1 MVEKRFRTFVT
12 SNGLVPVD
20 TICDAI
26 GSGAS
31 MAKLTRSFPVSVD
44 DVLDC
49 INFYA
54 ENTTLPTIGE
64 DKLLDLVNVGSDE
77 EVIIEIIKLHQI
89 VYIKLLAICLKYNPY
104 SVNFSTM
111 VNQALR
117 ACCLNIIDKLDNNI
131 AITDPMELLVQDAL
145 QRNIPDVLIDREKTK
160 EDLDF
165 DQFVESSKKTL

>member
-31 MAKLTRSFPVSVD
+31 MAKLTRSFPIRNE

-54 ENTTLPTIGE
+54 ENTTLPSMVE
-64 DKLLDLVNVGSDE
+64 DRLLDLVNVGSDQ

-89 VYIKLLAICLKYNPY
+89 VYIKLLAVCLKYYPY

-117 ACCLNIIDKLDNNI
+117 VCCLNIIDKLDKNI
-131 AITDPMELLVQDAL
+131 AITDPIELLVQDAL
-145 QRNIPDVLIDREKTK
+145 KRNIPEVLVDREKTK

-165 DQFVESSKKTL
+165 DQFINSSKKAV